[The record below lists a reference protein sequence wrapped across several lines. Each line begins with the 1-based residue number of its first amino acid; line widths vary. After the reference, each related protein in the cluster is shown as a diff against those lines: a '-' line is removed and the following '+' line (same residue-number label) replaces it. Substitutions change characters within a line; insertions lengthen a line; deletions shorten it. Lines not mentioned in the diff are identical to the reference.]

1 MGPASQ
7 TCSIKDPQHSLA
19 VLEPSLASG
28 KAHLAVDQYSE
39 IVRRVRYLREHEQ
52 LILKGDYFLTD
63 KLSNQKTG
71 ENLVHKN
78 YSKED
83 PIFN

>member
-28 KAHLAVDQYSE
+28 KGQPVTDQYSE
-39 IVRRVRYLREHEQ
+39 LVRRVRYL
-52 LILKGDYFLTD
+52 LILKGDYFLAD

>member
-7 TCSIKDPQHSLA
+7 TCSIGDPQHSLA
-19 VLEPSLASG
+19 VQEPSLASG
-28 KAHLAVDQYSE
+28 NRQPVTDHYSE
-39 IVRRVRYLREHEQ
+39 IVRRVRYPREHEQ

-63 KLSNQKTG
+63 KLSSQKTG